1 METQALWWRRTLAV
15 PTRPQAA
22 FGALR
27 DGDRDDLEARQEPL
41 LAVIILAGM
50 GGITATPTWAT
61 LMDDSQVDG
70 LLAVVLTFVAGG
82 LYGVAGYWLLGGV
95 VALALRS
102 LGGDGDFRRARHL
115 VGFAAVPLVLALPV
129 TVVEAL
135 VYGADAFRTGGAD
148 EEGAG
153 AVFDVLR
160 GLTAVWALALLAV
173 GIRRVERFPWLR
185 VAGAFG
191 LVLLFGAA
199 FVSLATAL

>member
-1 METQALWWRRTLAV
+1 MPARPRAV
-15 PTRPQAA
+15 FA
-22 FGALR
+22 ALR
-27 DGDRDDLEARQEPL
+27 GGDRDDLEARQEPL
-41 LAVIILAGM
+41 LAVILLAGM
-50 GGITATPTWAT
+50 GGVTATPTWAT
-61 LMDDSQVDG
+61 LMDDSQVDA
-70 LLAVVLTFVAGG
+70 LLAVVLTFVAGS

-115 VGFAAVPLVLALPV
+115 VGLAAVPLVLALPV
-129 TVVEAL
+129 TAVEAA

-148 EEGAG
+148 EDGGG

-173 GIRRVERFPWLR
+173 GIRRVEQFSWPR